1 MQKTLIRI
9 TTVPMAFKVLLA
21 GQPKFMSENGFNV
34 IMISADG
41 TEVEDLKIEEG
52 CKHIIVPMTRRITPF
67 RDVVSLFRIIRIIKK
82 YRPDIVH
89 THTPKAGLLGMLAAW
104 STGVKI
110 RIHTVGGLPLI
121 IEKGIKRKLL
131 MLTEKLTYFGATE
144 VWPNSKS
151 MMKFIINEKLT
162 KPEKLEVIDNGST
175 NGIDLKKFS
184 KQNLDEEIINK
195 IKRSLPKLK
204 GLKILCVGRMV
215 KDKGIEELVKVF
227 KKLQKLYKL
236 QLLLVG
242 PFEPHLDPLSSQ
254 TLDEIINNPAITHI
268 SWSDSIEYYMGIAD
282 IFVHPSH
289 REGFP
294 NVILQAG
301 AMHLPV
307 ICSNIPGNADIIQ
320 DDKTGLMFE
329 VKNEDDLY
337 KKLMFAIQNKE
348 KTEKIAQALFEEVT
362 QLYNRKKI
370 HEVILD
376 TYNRLLKS
384 MELNKNACS

>member
-1 MQKTLIRI
+1 MPTLIRI

-41 TEVEDLKIEEG
+41 NEVPDLKEQEG
-52 CKHIIVPMTRRITPF
+52 CPHIIVPMTRKITPF
-67 RDVVSLFRIIRIIKK
+67 HDLVSFFKLRKVLKK
-82 YRPDIVH
+82 YKPDIVH
-89 THTPKAGLLGMLAAW
+89 THTPKAGLLGMLAAR
-104 STGVKI
+104 SIGVKV

-121 IEKGIKRKLL
+121 IETGFRRRLL

-144 VWPNSKS
+144 VWPNSRS
-151 MMKFIINEKLT
+151 MMNFIIENKLARAEKLA
-162 KPEKLEVIDNGST
+162 VIDNGST

-184 KQNLDEEIINK
+184 KQYLNEETKNK
-195 IKRSLPKLK
+195 IKDSLPHVN

-215 KDKGIEELVKVF
+215 KDKGIEEMVTVF
-227 KKLQKLYKL
+227 ERLQKNFPL
-236 QLLLVG
+236 QLILVG

-254 TLDEIINNPAITHI
+254 TLDTIINNPAITHI
-268 SWSDSIEYYMGIAD
+268 TWSDSIEYYMALAD

-320 DDKTGLMFE
+320 NEKTGLMFE

-337 KKLMFAIQNKE
+337 TSLKFAIENKE
-348 KTEKIAQALFEEVT
+348 RTEKIAHALFEEVT
-362 QLYNRKKI
+362 QLYNRKRI
-370 HEVILD
+370 HGVILD
-376 TYNRLLKS
+376 TYNRLLEKHGI
-384 MELNKNACS
+384 K

>member
-1 MQKTLIRI
+1 MPKTLIRI

-21 GQPKFMSENGFNV
+21 GQPRFMSENGFNV

-41 TEVEDLKIEEG
+41 SEAKELEKEEG

-67 RDVVSLFRIIRIIKK
+67 KDIISLFKLRSILKK
-82 YRPDIVH
+82 YKPDIVH

-104 STGVKI
+104 SLGVKI

-121 IEKGIKRKLL
+121 IESGFKRWLL
-131 MLTEKLTYFGATE
+131 MVTEKLTYFGATE

-151 MMKFIINEKLT
+151 MMNFIINEKLA
-162 KPEKLEVIDNGST
+162 KPEKLAVIDNGST

-184 KQNLDEEIINK
+184 RHNLNEEIKNRIEN
-195 IKRSLPKLK
+195 SLPKVQ

-215 KDKGIEELVKVF
+215 KDKGIEELITVF
-227 KKLQKLYKL
+227 EKLQKKYPL
-236 QLLLVG
+236 QLILVG
-242 PFEPHLDPLSSQ
+242 PFEPQLDPLSPQ
-254 TLDEIINNPAITHI
+254 TLDTIINNPAITHVT
-268 SWSDSIEYYMGIAD
+268 WSDCIEYYMALAD

-307 ICSNIPGNADIIQ
+307 ICSDIPGNADII
-320 DDKTGLMFE
+320 KKEITGLMFE
-329 VKNEDDLY
+329 VKNENDLY
-337 KKLMFAIQNKE
+337 NKLNFAIENKDT
-348 KTEKIAQALFEEVT
+348 TERIAHSLFEEVT
-362 QLYNRKKI
+362 QLYNRKRI
-370 HEVILD
+370 HQVILH
-376 TYNRLLKS
+376 TYNRLLEKHGI
-384 MELNKNACS
+384 K

>member
-1 MQKTLIRI
+1 MPKTLIRI

-41 TEVEDLKIEEG
+41 KEVEDLKKQEG

-67 RDVVSLFRIIRIIKK
+67 RDIISFFKLRRIIKK

-89 THTPKAGLLGMLAAW
+89 THTPKAGLLGMLAAR
-104 STGVKI
+104 SAGIKI

-121 IEKGIKRKLL
+121 IETGFKRRLL
-131 MLTEKLTYFGATE
+131 ILTEKITYFGATE
-144 VWPNSKS
+144 IWPNSRS
-151 MMKFIINEKLT
+151 MMNFIIDKKLSE
-162 KPEKLEVIDNGST
+162 PQKLSVIDNGST

-184 KQNLDEEIINK
+184 KQNLNEEIKNK
-195 IKRSLPKLK
+195 IKASLPQSK
-204 GLKILCVGRMV
+204 GFKILCVGRMV
-215 KDKGIEELVKVF
+215 KDKGIEELVSVF
-227 KKLQKLYKL
+227 EKLQKLYPL
-236 QLLLVG
+236 QLILAG
-242 PFEPHLDPLSSQ
+242 PFEPKLDPLSSQ
-254 TLDEIINNPAITHI
+254 TLDTIINNPAITHI
-268 SWSDSIEYYMGIAD
+268 SWSDSIEYYMALSD

-320 DDKTGLMFE
+320 NEKTGLMFE

-337 KKLMFAIQNKE
+337 TKLKFAIENKE
-348 KTEKIAQALFEEVT
+348 RTEQIAQALFDEVT
-362 QLYNRKKI
+362 QLYNRKRI
-370 HEVILD
+370 HEVILN
-376 TYNRLLKS
+376 TYNRLLEKHGI
-384 MELNKNACS
+384 K

>member
-1 MQKTLIRI
+1 MPKTLIRI

-21 GQPKFMSENGFNV
+21 GQPRFMSENGFNV

-41 TEVEDLKIEEG
+41 KEVEDLKKQEG
-52 CKHIIVPMTRRITPF
+52 CPHIIVPMTRKITPLQ
-67 RDVVSLFRIIRIIKK
+67 DIVSFFKLRRVIKK

-89 THTPKAGLLGMLAAW
+89 THTPKAGLLGMLAAR
-104 STGVKI
+104 SLGVKV

-121 IEKGIKRKLL
+121 IETGFKRRLL
-131 MLTEKLTYFGATE
+131 MFTEKLTYFGATE
-144 VWPNSKS
+144 VWPNSRS
-151 MMKFIINEKLT
+151 MMNFIIENKLANAD
-162 KPEKLEVIDNGST
+162 KLAVIDNGST

-184 KQNLDEEIINK
+184 KLYLNEEIRNK
-195 IKRSLPKLK
+195 IKGSLPQVN

-215 KDKGIEELVKVF
+215 KDKGIEELVTVF
-227 KKLQKLYKL
+227 ERLQKNYPL
-236 QLLLVG
+236 QLILVG

-254 TLDEIINNPAITHI
+254 TLDTIINNPAITHI
-268 SWSDSIEYYMGIAD
+268 TWSDSIEYYMALAD

-320 DDKTGLMFE
+320 NEKTGLVFE

-337 KKLMFAIQNKE
+337 TKLKFAIENKE
-348 KTEKIAQALFEEVT
+348 STEKIAHTLYEEVT
-362 QLYNRKKI
+362 QLYNRKRI
-370 HEVILD
+370 HGVILD
-376 TYNRLLKS
+376 TYNRLLEKH
-384 MELNKNACS
+384 EIK

>member
-1 MQKTLIRI
+1 MPKTLIRI

-34 IMISADG
+34 IMISAG
-41 TEVEDLKIEEG
+41 GKEVKDLEKEEG

-67 RDVVSLFRIIRIIKK
+67 RDIVSFFKLRSVIKK
-82 YRPDIVH
+82 YHPDIVH
-89 THTPKAGLLGMLAAW
+89 THTPKAGLLGMLAAR
-104 STGVKI
+104 SLGVKI

-121 IEKGIKRKLL
+121 IETGFKRWLL

-151 MMKFIINEKLT
+151 MMNFIIEQKLAT
-162 KPEKLEVIDNGST
+162 AQKLAVIDNGST

-184 KQNLDEEIINK
+184 KQNLNEETKTK
-195 IKRSLPKLK
+195 IKESLPQVK

-215 KDKGIEELVKVF
+215 KDKGIEELVSVF
-227 KKLQKLYKL
+227 EKLQHHYPL
-236 QLLLVG
+236 QLILVG
-242 PFEPHLDPLSSQ
+242 PFEPHLDPLSSE
-254 TLDEIINNPAITHI
+254 TLDTIINNPAITHI
-268 SWSDSIEYYMGIAD
+268 SWSDSIEYYMALAD

-320 DDKTGLMFE
+320 NEKTGLMFE

-337 KKLMFAIQNKE
+337 IKLKFAIENKE
-348 KTEKIAQALFEEVT
+348 RTERIAHTLFEEVT
-362 QLYNRKKI
+362 QLYNRKRI
-370 HEVILD
+370 HEVILN
-376 TYNRLLKS
+376 TYNRLLKQHGI
-384 MELNKNACS
+384 K

>member
-1 MQKTLIRI
+1 MSKTLIRI

-41 TEVEDLKIEEG
+41 NEVDDLKKQEG
-52 CKHIIVPMTRRITPF
+52 CKHVIVPMTRSITPVQ
-67 RDVVSLFRIIRIIKK
+67 DLVSLFKLRAVIKK

-104 STGVKI
+104 SCGVKI

-121 IEKGIKRKLL
+121 IEKGFKRRLL

-144 VWPNSKS
+144 VWPNSRS
-151 MMKFIINEKLT
+151 MMNFIIGEKLA
-162 KPEKLEVIDNGST
+162 KAEKLAVIDNGST

-184 KQNLDEEIINK
+184 KQNLNEELKNK
-195 IKRSLPKLK
+195 IKDSLPKVN

-215 KDKGIEELVKVF
+215 KDKGIEELVTVF
-227 KKLQKLYKL
+227 EKLQKDFPL
-236 QLLLVG
+236 QLILVG
-242 PFEPHLDPLSSQ
+242 PFEAHLDPLSDE
-254 TLDEIINNPAITHI
+254 TLDTIINNPAITHI
-268 SWSDSIEYYMGIAD
+268 SWSDSIEYYMALSD

-301 AMHLPV
+301 AMSLPV
-307 ICSNIPGNADIIQ
+307 ICSDIPGNADIIQ
-320 DDKTGLMFE
+320 NGKTGLMFK

-337 KKLMFAIQNKE
+337 AKLKFAIENKE
-348 KTEKIAQALFEEVT
+348 TSEKIANALFEEVT
-362 QLYNRKKI
+362 QLYSRKRI
-370 HEVILD
+370 HEVILN
-376 TYNRLLKS
+376 TYNRLLEKH
-384 MELNKNACS
+384 ETK

>member
-1 MQKTLIRI
+1 MPKTLVRI

-41 TEVEDLKIEEG
+41 KEAGDLERDES
-52 CKHIIVPMTRRITPF
+52 CKHIVVPMTRRITPF
-67 RDVVSLFRIIRIIKK
+67 QDIISLLKLRSVLKK
-82 YRPDIVH
+82 YKPDIVH
-89 THTPKAGLLGMLAAW
+89 THTPKAGLLGMLAAR
-104 STGVKI
+104 SLGVKV

-121 IEKGIKRKLL
+121 IEKGFKRWLL
-131 MLTEKLTYFGATE
+131 MFTEKLTYFGATE
-144 VWPNSKS
+144 IWPNSRS
-151 MMKFIINEKLT
+151 MMNFIIENKLT
-162 KPEKLEVIDNGST
+162 HPEKLAVIDNGST

-184 KQNLDEEIINK
+184 KQSIKEEIKEK
-195 IKRSLPKLK
+195 IKNSLPPN
-204 GLKILCVGRMV
+204 GTLKILCVGRMV
-215 KDKGIEELVKVF
+215 KDKGIEELVNVF
-227 KKLQKLYKL
+227 EKLQQHHKL
-236 QLLLVG
+236 QLILIG
-242 PFEPHLDPLSSQ
+242 PFEPRLDPLSSQ
-254 TLDEIINNPAITHI
+254 TLDTIINNPKITHI
-268 SWSDSIEYYMGIAD
+268 SWSDSIEYYMALAD

-320 DDKTGLMFE
+320 NERTGLMFE

-337 KKLMFAIQNKE
+337 AKLKFAIENKE
-348 KTEKIAQALFEEVT
+348 ITEKIAHNLYDEVT
-362 QLYNRKKI
+362 QLYSRKRI

-376 TYNRLLKS
+376 TYNRLLQKHES
-384 MELNKNACS
+384 K

>member
-1 MQKTLIRI
+1 MPKTLIRI

-21 GQPKFMSENGFNV
+21 GQPKFMSENGFTV

-41 TEVEDLKIEEG
+41 KEVEDLKQQEG
-52 CKHIIVPMTRRITPF
+52 CEHIIVPMTRSITPF
-67 RDVVSLFRIIRIIKK
+67 KDIVSFFKLRRVIKK

-89 THTPKAGLLGMLAAW
+89 THTPKAGLLGMLAAR
-104 STGVKI
+104 SAGVKL

-121 IEKGIKRKLL
+121 IETGFKRRLL
-131 MLTEKLTYFGATE
+131 MFTEKLTYFGATE
-144 VWPNSKS
+144 VWPNSRS
-151 MMKFIINEKLT
+151 MMNFIIDNKLAKAEKLA
-162 KPEKLEVIDNGST
+162 VIDNGST

-184 KQNLDEEIINK
+184 KQHLNEEIKNK
-195 IKRSLPKLK
+195 IKESLPHLE

-215 KDKGIEELVKVF
+215 KDKGIEELVSVF
-227 KKLQKLYKL
+227 EKLQHDHPM
-236 QLLLVG
+236 QLILVG
-242 PFEPHLDPLSSQ
+242 PFEPQLDPLSSK
-254 TLDEIINNPAITHI
+254 TLDTIINNPAITHI
-268 SWSDSIEYYMGIAD
+268 SWSDSIESYMALAD

-320 DDKTGLMFE
+320 NERTGFMFE

-337 KKLMFAIQNKE
+337 TKLKFAIENKDR
-348 KTEKIAQALFEEVT
+348 TEKIAQSLYEEIT
-362 QLYNRKKI
+362 QLYSRKRI
-370 HEVILD
+370 HEVILH
-376 TYNRLLKS
+376 TYNRLLEKHGI
-384 MELNKNACS
+384 K

>member
-21 GQPKFMSENGFNV
+21 GQPRFMSENGFNV

-41 TEVEDLKIEEG
+41 KEVEALKKQEG
-52 CKHIIVPMTRRITPF
+52 CQHIIVPMTRRITPLQ
-67 RDVVSLFRIIRIIKK
+67 DIVSFFKLRRIIKK

-89 THTPKAGLLGMLAAW
+89 THTPKAGLLGMLAAR
-104 STGVKI
+104 SLGVKV

-121 IEKGIKRKLL
+121 IEKGFKRWLL

-144 VWPNSKS
+144 VWPNSRS
-151 MMKFIINEKLT
+151 MMNFIIENKLT
-162 KPEKLEVIDNGST
+162 KAEKLVVIDNGST

-184 KQNLDEEIINK
+184 KQNLDEEIKNK
-195 IKRSLPKLK
+195 IKESLPHID

-215 KDKGIEELVKVF
+215 KDKGIEELVMVF
-227 KKLQKLYKL
+227 EKLQKNYPL
-236 QLLLVG
+236 QLILVG
-242 PFEPHLDPLSSQ
+242 PFEPHLDPLSAE
-254 TLDEIINNPAITHI
+254 TLDTIINNPAITHI
-268 SWSDSIEYYMGIAD
+268 TWSDSIEYYMNIAD

-307 ICSNIPGNADIIQ
+307 ICSDIPGNADIIQ
-320 DDKTGLMFE
+320 DGKTGLMFE
-329 VKNEDDLY
+329 VKNEYHLY
-337 KKLMFAIQNKE
+337 SKLKFAIESKE
-348 KTEKIAQALFEEVT
+348 TTEKIAHALFEEVT
-362 QLYNRKKI
+362 QLYNRKRI

-376 TYNRLLKS
+376 TYNRLLEKH
-384 MELNKNACS
+384 EIK